1 MRDDRPPEIEGQFRI
16 IRGPTREPIVNSWP
30 GLISFFGVP
39 LAIFAVRLGQINGW
53 W

>member
-16 IRGPTREPIVNSWP
+16 IQGPTREPIVNSWA
-30 GLISFFGVP
+30 GLAWFFGTP
-39 LAIFAVRLGQINGW
+39 LAIFAVRLGQVKGW